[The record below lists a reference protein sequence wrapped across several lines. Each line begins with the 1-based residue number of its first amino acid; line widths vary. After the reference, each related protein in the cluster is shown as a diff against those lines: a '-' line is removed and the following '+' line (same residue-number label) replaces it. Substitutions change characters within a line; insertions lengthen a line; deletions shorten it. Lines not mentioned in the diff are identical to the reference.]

1 MPSLASQSPT
11 SQMRD
16 WLGNHSAL
24 QSGPR
29 RQGQGTCFHQDQ
41 TCPLSCPRRN
51 RGPRVTTRVSRS
63 QATAQGD
70 LWCPPTLVC
79 ESVLRSHTS
88 PSVSLSTSIACKPT
102 EHTCAHTHTP
112 VHTPNTQDRGGPAC
126 ALSPLSVRPHPAVS
140 RWASPA
146 HPPADKTA
154 SFPKGAEQPRGG
166 PWRRPAAPI
175 QRPLR
180 LCS

>member
-16 WLGNHSAL
+16 RLGNHSAL

-79 ESVLRSHTS
+79 ASVLRSHTS
-88 PSVSLSTSIACKPT
+88 PSVSLSTSIACRPT
-102 EHTCAHTHTP
+102 HGTHVCTHAHPRTHTQ
-112 VHTPNTQDRGGPAC
+112 HTGPLGPSLRFKPAQRPAPPC
-126 ALSPLSVRPHPAVS
+126 SQSLGLSR
-140 RWASPA
+140 
-146 HPPADKTA
+146 PPA
-154 SFPKGAEQPRGG
+154 R
-166 PWRRPAAPI
+166 
-175 QRPLR
+175 
-180 LCS
+180 